1 MTVLST
7 AILEPINI
15 HPIPCKILT
24 TRRQTEISIEGKQKH
39 LSYRTF
45 QPIEVIPESSNDD
58 DLLFTTY
65 INGSSQTTTFICNF
79 CYNDFTYKCSP
90 TMRSHIQTA
99 HRTEMDNRL
108 RTCYIALLRSETIF
122 FEDLNA
128 NLSQP
133 QIARVSPPP
142 YLKGFFPVVMNDIE

>member
-1 MTVLST
+1 MCNPSPGRILRNVKRMTKYNERKSTKIPNNKTVLST

-79 CYNDFTYKCSP
+79 CYDDFTYKCSP
-90 TMRSHIQTA
+90 TMRSHILTA

-108 RTCYIALLRSETIF
+108 RTCYISLPRSETMF
-122 FEDLNA
+122 F
-128 NLSQP
+128 
-133 QIARVSPPP
+133 
-142 YLKGFFPVVMNDIE
+142 